1 MKQSRIVIGFAA
13 AFLLAGGAWAD
24 DASRAAKA
32 QELLQVAKMDQGFKQ
47 MLERAQATIKTQ
59 STRQATTPA
68 DKAAIEEKISPI
80 LSQQL
85 NWDQLKPQFV
95 KVYADT
101 YSEEELDA
109 ILAFYKSPAGQAW
122 FGKSADVGN
131 KARQITQQAMQDAQ
145 AQVRKVLEP
154 AAAPQQ

>member
-24 DASRAAKA
+24 DASRMAKA

-47 MLERAQATIKTQ
+47 MLDRAQATIKAQ
-59 STRQATTPA
+59 STRQATAPA

-85 NWDQLKPQFV
+85 NWDQLKPQYV

-101 YSEEELDA
+101 YTEEELDA

-122 FGKSADVGN
+122 FANSPVVGE

-145 AQVRKVLEP
+145 AQVRKAVP

>member
-1 MKQSRIVIGFAA
+1 MKQSRTVIGFAA
-13 AFLLAGGAWAD
+13 AFLLAGVGWAD
-24 DASRAAKA
+24 DASRTAKA

-59 STRQATTPA
+59 TTRQATAPA

-85 NWDQLKPQFV
+85 SWEQLKPQFV

-101 YSEEELDA
+101 YTEEELDA

-122 FGKSADVGN
+122 FAKSAEVGN
-131 KARQITQQAMQDAQ
+131 KSRQITQQAIQDAQ
-145 AQVRKVLEP
+145 AQVRKVIDQAP
-154 AAAPQQ
+154 APQQ